1 VINGLRLAF
10 FLSAD
15 RDAFDVSDVASAVI
29 LALIGCALGGL
40 HFSIIGANEAGDRLD
55 TLLELVAHSLS
66 AVALPLCR
74 SELPG
79 AVHISMGRGHA
90 SVGTPAGR
98 RSSNFQG
105 GPAGS
110 GLGTRAAT
118 D

>member
-1 VINGLRLAF
+1 MINGLRLAF

-29 LALIGCALGGL
+29 LALIGCALAGL

-55 TLLELVAHSLS
+55 TLLAHSLS